1 LKDTFNFKH
10 SVINPETSSPE
21 EIKAEIKRLSLL
33 MNLKKN
39 DEQAIKI
46 FINSI
51 YGATASPYFVGY
63 NVKIAEAITL
73 QGQEVRA
80 FGAKIFNRY
89 LTEFWHRD
97 KELHAKL
104 GITKVAKVAKEPA
117 VYGDTDSVLGS
128 SLIRTDNGDITIE
141 DLYNESCVS
150 AGNTLNGHESVEC
163 EKNILNWTEKL
174 GLHYSQPKRIIRHK
188 VSKPKWRLRTA
199 SGKEIIVTNDHS
211 MIVFRN
217 GKKLEIKPSEIIK
230 TDKILSVFDKNLM
243 LKYQFE
249 EIESCECIGSFD
261 DEYVYDIEMSD
272 EEEHTF
278 IANDILV
285 HNSVYVTFEDVVNGC
300 DWDKDPRDLIL
311 QIYKHRL
318 KEYIEKSYAIYAT
331 QTGTVNLQD
340 LELETISYSAIFL
353 KKKKYC
359 LDLAWKDGAGSGI
372 TYEMQQKIK
381 AVGVEIVQSSTP
393 VFARNKLKDLLKI
406 IFREKNN
413 LNLRKFADLLKQ
425 EKSSFM
431 LDTVENI
438 SSSSSI
444 SDYEKGIADDRTK
457 LVINPHCPM
466 HVRAAGYHNFL
477 LNKSKW
483 KNKYQLIKSGD
494 KIKYYYAKT
503 SIMIGDN
510 GENVFGYLP
519 GNYPVEMAPAIDY
532 DLQFAK
538 SIVDPINRFISAIG
552 LPPISS
558 ELIVRTQLF

>member
-1 LKDTFNFKH
+1 MKDTFNFKH

-117 VYGDTDSVLGS
+117 VYGDTD
-128 SLIRTDNGDITIE
+128 
-141 DLYNESCVS
+141 
-150 AGNTLNGHESVEC
+150 
-163 EKNILNWTEKL
+163 
-174 GLHYSQPKRIIRHK
+174 
-188 VSKPKWRLRTA
+188 
-199 SGKEIIVTNDHS
+199 
-211 MIVFRN
+211 
-217 GKKLEIKPSEIIK
+217 
-230 TDKILSVFDKNLM
+230 
-243 LKYQFE
+243 
-249 EIESCECIGSFD
+249 
-261 DEYVYDIEMSD
+261 
-272 EEEHTF
+272 
-278 IANDILV
+278 
-285 HNSVYVTFEDVVNGC
+285 SVYVTFEDVVNGC

-406 IFREKNN
+406 IFREKNK

-425 EKSSFM
+425 EKASFM

-457 LVINPHCPM
+457 LVINSHCPM

-477 LNKSKW
+477 LNQSKW

-552 LPPISS
+552 LPKISS